1 MQNYTE
7 NLQHKLHAMICEMAK
22 HPENFCRNPGK
33 DFIRTR
39 KLPFEKVL
47 SILLGMSGNPLR
59 NELMEVFRYSP
70 SMASVPAFV
79 QQRNK
84 IHPDALAYLFHRF
97 TDNCIVPRH
106 YRGYR
111 LLAADGSDLQ
121 FAANPQDTDSYVS
134 PKNGNMHYNL
144 LYLNALYDL
153 CTGGYLDAVVQ
164 KNRTQNEYSAL
175 IQMTDRSG
183 ITEPAILVADRG
195 YESYNVMEHIT
206 QKGWKYLIRL
216 RDSGGILSGISLP
229 ADAQEFDLSVQ
240 LLLVRKQTNAVKALL
255 SEQPD
260 KYRFLPSTVTFD
272 YLPQKSDGFYPIS
285 FRIVRFPLSDVS
297 TETLITN
304 LDTESFPP
312 EELKKLYHMRWGI
325 ETSFRHLK
333 YTVGLRQFQSKKVE
347 FVVQEIFARLIMYN
361 LCEWITSHVVI
372 QSKSSKY
379 TYQANFAAAVH
390 ICRQLFR
397 GSISPPDAEALIARH
412 IVPFRPDR
420 SSPRRL
426 KPSKFNGFFYRIA

>member
-1 MQNYTE
+1 
-7 NLQHKLHAMICEMAK
+7 
-22 HPENFCRNPGK
+22 
-33 DFIRTR
+33 
-39 KLPFEKVL
+39 
-47 SILLGMSGNPLR
+47 
-59 NELMEVFRYSP
+59 
-70 SMASVPAFV
+70 
-79 QQRNK
+79 
-84 IHPDALAYLFHRF
+84 
-97 TDNCIVPRH
+97 
-106 YRGYR
+106 
-111 LLAADGSDLQ
+111 
-121 FAANPQDTDSYVS
+121 
-134 PKNGNMHYNL
+134 
-144 LYLNALYDL
+144 
-153 CTGGYLDAVVQ
+153 
-164 KNRTQNEYSAL
+164 
-175 IQMTDRSG
+175 MTDRSG

-229 ADAQEFDLSVQ
+229 ADAQEFDLSVP

-361 LCEWITSHVVI
+361 FCEWITSHIVI

-379 TYQANFAAAVH
+379 TYQATLPLLYIFADNSSGAAFSH
-390 ICRQLFR
+390 QMPKR
-397 GSISPPDAEALIARH
+397 
-412 IVPFRPDR
+412 
-420 SSPRRL
+420 
-426 KPSKFNGFFYRIA
+426 